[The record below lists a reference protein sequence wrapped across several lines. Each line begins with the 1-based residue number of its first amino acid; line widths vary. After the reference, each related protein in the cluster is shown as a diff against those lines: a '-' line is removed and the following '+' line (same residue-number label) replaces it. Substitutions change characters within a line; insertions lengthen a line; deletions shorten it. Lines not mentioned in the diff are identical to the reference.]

1 MYISNSKKEQNIK
14 KLKTFQKQ
22 TTMKQ
27 NQTTMKQK
35 IKNLK
40 EQTTRKQR
48 IKQSMTSRLLPKE
61 SNKTEIE
68 STIDSIISNITKQD
82 ISADEKIQ
90 MICEKLS
97 HLETIDFHGVL
108 IIPYSNS
115 IVSDKEVTGGQTLGG
130 TKPPPPT
137 LDIEYFERLKKD
149 EEKKE
154 DKNTRR
160 IDRIKERINDLKKK
174 QMEQEIEQFN
184 FCEAEYGKIKDF
196 EELTNSLIDIDI
208 DKNDKFESHT
218 KLKPDEAVKNYTE
231 FRQAHERYINLQ
243 NTKTTMGTLIN
254 NTKAVFANTGPPAA
268 AILTE
273 ETVRNKLSLANLFN
287 ITANDFD
294 GIIELLQDN
303 KISVKNAKKAV
314 EVWKERVIDLKDE
327 QLKMFSK
334 GYNPVPTPIKT
345 IDEYESKFLEKID
358 FQEFNKR
365 IQSYFSGQPGKTST
379 AVIHSNIYSVTYKKP
394 TGYDGFHVYSFL
406 SKSDDPAFINAKPR
420 EMENKLHFT
429 IHLGTKPDFD
439 LFFNSGKTH
448 MKGKENK
455 EKENSYSEKAHMAP
469 HIYTRESDVG
479 FKVGPSEII
488 QVVPI
493 YPGNS
498 YTNSSVYYIGKRVQK
513 ILNETLMAKQTL
525 PPKFDINEE
534 VSLLKIQIK
543 IKIRDNIKKELIAQN
558 RQIETIQEQINNPET
573 NMGNRS
579 TLYLEKLTEISN
591 KITTFLEDVRT
602 INPGPGYSD
611 FLNFLFAKLEKK
623 KPDTGEGKYKRKRL
637 TKVSKK
643 RPHKIYKNILNKTS
657 KKRLRLHKI
666 SRKRAK

>member
-1 MYISNSKKEQNIK
+1 MYISNSKKEQSIK
-14 KLKTFQKQ
+14 KLKKQ
-22 TTMKQ
+22 TTRKQ
-27 NQTTMKQK
+27 S
-35 IKNLK
+35 IKKLQ

-48 IKQSMTSRLLPKE
+48 IKQSMTSFLLPKK

-68 STIDSIISNITKQD
+68 STIESIISNITKQD

-115 IVSDKEVTGGQTLGG
+115 IVSDKEVTRRQTLGG
-130 TKPPPPT
+130 TNPPPT
-137 LDIEYFERLKKD
+137 LDIEYYERLIED

-154 DKNTRR
+154 DKDKNTRR
-160 IDRIKERINDLKKK
+160 IDRIQERINELER
-174 QMEQEIEQFN
+174 QMVQELAQFHL
-184 FCEAEYGKIKDF
+184 CEEAHGKIADF
-196 EELTNSLIDIDI
+196 EELTNSLIDI

-231 FRQAHERYINLQ
+231 FRKAHERYINLQ
-243 NTKTTMGTLIN
+243 YTKTTIETLIN
-254 NTKAVFANTGPPAA
+254 NTKDVFANTGPPSS

-273 ETVRNKLSLANLFN
+273 ETVRNKLSLANLFD
-287 ITANDFD
+287 ITATDFD
-294 GIIELLQDN
+294 GILELLENN

-314 EVWKERVIDLKDE
+314 DVWEKRVTDLKDE

-334 GYNPVPTPIKT
+334 GYNPVPTPITT
-345 IDEYESKFLEKID
+345 IDEYVSKFLEKID

-394 TGYDGFHVYSFL
+394 TGYDGYHMYSFL
-406 SKSDDPAFINAKPR
+406 SKSDDPAFKNAKPR
-420 EMENKLHFT
+420 EMENRLHFT
-429 IHLGTKPDFD
+429 IHLGPLDDFD

-448 MKGKENK
+448 MKGKENE
-455 EKENSYSEKAHMAP
+455 EKVNAYSEKANMAP
-469 HIYTRESDVG
+469 HIYTRESKVG

-498 YTNSSVYYIGKRVQK
+498 YTNNSVYYIGKQIQR
-513 ILNETLMAKQTL
+513 ILNETLMSKQTL
-525 PPKFDINEE
+525 PPMFNINDE
-534 VSLLKIQIK
+534 VSLLKTQIK
-543 IKIRDNIKKELIAQN
+543 IKINNNIRDNN
-558 RQIETIQEQINNPET
+558 RTDLNALNTQIQEKQERINNPET

-579 TLYLEKLTEISN
+579 TIYLEKLTEISN
-591 KITTFLEDVRT
+591 KITTFLEDDRT
-602 INPGPGYSD
+602 IIASGYSD

>member
-1 MYISNSKKEQNIK
+1 MYISNSKKEQSIK
-14 KLKTFQKQ
+14 KLKKKTTRKQ
-22 TTMKQ
+22 S
-27 NQTTMKQK
+27 
-35 IKNLK
+35 IKKLQ

-97 HLETIDFHGVL
+97 QLKTIDFHGVL

-137 LDIEYFERLKKD
+137 LDIEYYERLIKD
-149 EEKKE
+149 EEKKD

-160 IDRIKERINDLKKK
+160 IDRIKERINELNELKKK
-174 QMEQEIEQFN
+174 QMEQEIEQLD
-184 FCEAEYGKIKDF
+184 FCEEKYGKIKDF

-208 DKNDKFESHT
+208 DKNDKFEPHT
-218 KLKPDEAVKNYTE
+218 TLKPGEAVKKYKE
-231 FRQAHERYINLQ
+231 FRQAYAQYIDLQ
-243 NTKTTMGTLIN
+243 NTKTTIETLIN
-254 NTKAVFANTGPPAA
+254 NTKDVFANTGLPAA

-273 ETVRNKLSLANLFN
+273 ETVRKKLSLANLFN

-294 GIIELLQDN
+294 GIRELLQKN
-303 KISVKNAKKAV
+303 EISVKNAKKAV

-345 IDEYESKFLEKID
+345 IDEYESKFINKID

-379 AVIHSNIYSVTYKKP
+379 AVIHSNIYSVKHKEP
-394 TGYDGFHVYSFL
+394 TGYDGFHMYSFL
-406 SKSDDPAFINAKPR
+406 SKSADPAFINAKPR

-429 IHLGTKPDFD
+429 IHLGTLDDFD

-448 MKGKENK
+448 MKGKEKK
-455 EKENSYSEKAHMAP
+455 EEKVNSYSEKANMAP
-469 HIYTRESDVG
+469 HIYTRESDLG

-498 YTNSSVYYIGKRVQK
+498 YTNSSVYYIGKQIQR
-513 ILNETLMAKQTL
+513 ILNETLMAIQTL

-558 RQIETIQEQINNPET
+558 TQIETIQEQINNPET
-573 NMGNRS
+573 NMGIRC

-591 KITTFLEDVRT
+591 KIATFLEDVRT